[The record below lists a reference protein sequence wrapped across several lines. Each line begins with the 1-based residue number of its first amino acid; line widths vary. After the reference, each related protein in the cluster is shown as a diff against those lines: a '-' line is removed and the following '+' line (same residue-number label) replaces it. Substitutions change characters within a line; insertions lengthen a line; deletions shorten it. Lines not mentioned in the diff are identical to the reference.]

1 MENGKTSR
9 PGDVGSL
16 LWGSQSMTHERETTK
31 RGARPGRGVA
41 FALTAA
47 VCVGMLAAPGAW
59 AQRRGG
65 GGMRAARP
73 AAAPR
78 QQMKPSPARPIQPNR
93 NTAGGGAQGNFGARA
108 GTQQRMPA
116 VMQPGT
122 NSGFGRRP
130 GEEHLPQWLNEHQ
143 NMSPQQQ
150 ENLLRR
156 EPGFNRL
163 APDQQQRVL
172 NRLRSL
178 DARPPEQRQRFAER
192 NEMFMRL
199 SPEQR
204 QDVRAASQAMRQ
216 MPEDRRRMVDRAF
229 NDLRQIPPD
238 QRAAILNSARFANTF
253 SPQERHV
260 LGSMLSI
267 EPYEPR

>member
-1 MENGKTSR
+1 
-9 PGDVGSL
+9 
-16 LWGSQSMTHERETTK
+16 MTHERQTTE
-31 RGARPGRGVA
+31 RGAQPGRRVA
-41 FALTAA
+41 FALA
-47 VCVGMLAAPGAW
+47 VLLAMLAAPGAW

-65 GGMRAARP
+65 GGMRVARQ
-73 AAAPR
+73 AAAPPR
-78 QQMKPSPARPIQPNR
+78 QMKPSPMRPAQPNR
-93 NTAGGGAQGNFGARA
+93 NAAGGGERGNFGSRP
-108 GTQQRMPA
+108 GTPA

-122 NSGFGRRP
+122 NPGFGRRP
-130 GEEHLPQWLNEHQ
+130 GQEHLPEWLNQHQ
-143 NMSPQQQ
+143 NLSPQQQ

-199 SPEQR
+199 SPEQ
-204 QDVRAASQAMRQ
+204 QQNVRAASQAMRQ

-253 SPQERHV
+253 SPQERHI